1 MRRPRSR
8 RALLASVASLSLGIA
23 GCSEGN
29 LAGSDEPLDSGVVSA
44 DEFDCT
50 DVERPEPE
58 APDREGALEPAPYP
72 DPPDSLEAADEYVR
86 EFEEAYRR
94 NAFIEDYGSEAAG
107 FDFEFD
113 TRQTDEV
120 ESDAEREAVLVSVVY
135 HLTTETRQTAP
146 TSEQYIRV
154 TYYVDENIA
163 LRARYSGIAEGP
175 AFDPDP
181 RDAGEPVA
189 CFE

>member
-23 GCSEGN
+23 GCFEGE
-29 LAGSDEPLDSGVVSA
+29 LSSSDETLDSGLVSA
-44 DEFDCT
+44 DQYDCT

-58 APDREGALEPAPYP
+58 APDREGALEPASYP
-72 DPPDSLEAADEYVR
+72 DPPDALEAADEYVR

-94 NAFIEDYGSEAAG
+94 NDFIATYGAETAG

-120 ESDAEREAVLVSVVY
+120 ESDAERDAVLVSLVY
-135 HLTTETRQTAP
+135 HLTTETRRNAESP
-146 TSEQYIRV
+146 EQYTRV
-154 TYYVDENIA
+154 TYYVDENIV
-163 LRARYSGIAEGP
+163 LRARYRGIADGP
-175 AFDPDP
+175 AFEPDP